1 MSPRDAVPIRASR
14 EARKLS
20 SPPRHTA
27 HGPNHPMPMP
37 LPSGSC
43 LCCPARSRP
52 KRRNSAGGNPQ
63 CADTA
68 GDNGGTRSG
77 RTTCSAVFPADPD
90 CTANNAPDQPRRNL
104 TSNSNWTTTSR
115 YHCSATCRSVRNS
128 QNRVSI
134 SLDTTSVRRH
144 PIRREYMVPAPPMRN
159 RSTLAS
165 ALISASWAFGK
176 MPSRATR

>member
-1 MSPRDAVPIRASR
+1 MSPRDASSIHAPGEAS
-14 EARKLS
+14 ELS
-20 SPPRHTA
+20 IPPRRTA
-27 HGPNHPMPMP
+27 HCPGHPTS
-37 LPSGSC
+37 LPSCSYIR
-43 LCCPARSRP
+43 CPGRICPNCGESAGDNP
-52 KRRNSAGGNPQ
+52 KR
-63 CADTA
+63 ADTA
-68 GDNGGTRSG
+68 SDNGGAGSG

-165 ALISASWAFGK
+165 ALISASWVFGK